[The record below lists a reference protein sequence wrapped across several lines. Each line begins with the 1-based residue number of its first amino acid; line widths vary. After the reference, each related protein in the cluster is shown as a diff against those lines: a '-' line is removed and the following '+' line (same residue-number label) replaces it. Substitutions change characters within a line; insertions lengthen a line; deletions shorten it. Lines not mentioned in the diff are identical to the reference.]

1 MLKLKTIRKFMYLWV
16 CRTHINIGFRVGRE
30 SLQASWEGWFV
41 LELFPPL
48 IFCIQGSCL
57 QQKTQGPTSKWDPR
71 RNCRNQLLGWEVNRS
86 VSGSLGWF
94 CSSYSAVFSETRLSG
109 LKQFLEASFIWFI
122 IVTEP
127 ARSPRAD
134 LGCRRLAHE
143 LISMQNLL
151 LSPSHC
157 WKMSKHQ
164 RLWGTGDAYEEN
176 GCSNGGHTVSI

>member
-1 MLKLKTIRKFMYLWV
+1 MLELKTIRKFMYLWV
-16 CRTHINIGFRVGRE
+16 CRTCINISSRVGRK

-48 IFCIQGSCL
+48 IFCIQGSC
-57 QQKTQGPTSKWDPR
+57 QHQKKQGPTSKWDPR
-71 RNCRNQLLGWEVNRS
+71 RSCRSQLLGWEVNRS
-86 VSGSLGWF
+86 VSGSLGRF
-94 CSSYSAVFSETRLSG
+94 CSFYSAVFPETRLSR

-122 IVTEP
+122 VTEP
-127 ARSPRAD
+127 ARSHRAD
-134 LGCRRLAHE
+134 LGCRRLAHG

-164 RLWGTGDAYEEN
+164 RLWGTGNAYEEN
-176 GCSNGGHTVSI
+176 GCSKGGHTVSI